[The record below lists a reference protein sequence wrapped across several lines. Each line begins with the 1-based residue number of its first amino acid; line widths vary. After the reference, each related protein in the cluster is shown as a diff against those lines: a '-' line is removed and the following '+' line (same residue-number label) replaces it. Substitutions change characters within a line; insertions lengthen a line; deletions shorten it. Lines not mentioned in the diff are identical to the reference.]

1 MKQTLI
7 ISFISLLV
15 ISCNKITNS
24 NTIIETEKD
33 SIFIKDYNQY
43 WSIVN
48 DNFAY
53 FDTRKTDWN
62 KVKEIFQPIV
72 DTITNTNDFIT
83 ILEMSNNELYNGHIG
98 LNRNTSTSS
107 KLIPTSTDIWAI
119 YKNGKFYIESIRENS
134 KIEKTD
140 LKVGMEI
147 IEFNNIQIKEAIKEF
162 LPKSFS
168 NYNSETYEFSV
179 NTLLAGK
186 HTSNRSIKV
195 LQNNNVL
202 KVELPYSNNED
213 YYSNNKLL
221 SSKLLENNIGCIK
234 INNSL
239 GNNDLIEY
247 FDKELDDLFD
257 TKSLILDLR
266 ETPSGGNNTIAK
278 AIMGRFISTEK
289 SYQRYR
295 FTSDEKETGVKQIW
309 TEQVFPRGK
318 TYSNPLVILVG
329 RWTGSMG
336 EGIAIGFDGMKRAE
350 IVGSEMAKLLGGT
363 WNYKLDKT
371 GIGFQIPYNKIYHIN
386 KTPRENFVPEF
397 KTIQNVDYL
406 KKTKELLNKTNANN
420 T

>member
-1 MKQTLI
+1 MV
-7 ISFISLLV
+7 V
-15 ISCNKITNS
+15 INSCNKITNS

-186 HTSNRSIKV
+186 HNSNRSIKV

-202 KVELPYSNNED
+202 KDTIIDDITGP
-213 YYSNNKLL
+213 
-221 SSKLLENNIGCIK
+221 IK
-234 INNSL
+234 RNL
-239 GNNDLIEY
+239 
-247 FDKELDDLFD
+247 
-257 TKSLILDLR
+257 
-266 ETPSGGNNTIAK
+266 
-278 AIMGRFISTEK
+278 
-289 SYQRYR
+289 
-295 FTSDEKETGVKQIW
+295 
-309 TEQVFPRGK
+309 
-318 TYSNPLVILVG
+318 
-329 RWTGSMG
+329 
-336 EGIAIGFDGMKRAE
+336 
-350 IVGSEMAKLLGGT
+350 
-363 WNYKLDKT
+363 
-371 GIGFQIPYNKIYHIN
+371 
-386 KTPRENFVPEF
+386 
-397 KTIQNVDYL
+397 
-406 KKTKELLNKTNANN
+406 
-420 T
+420 